1 MYFFRFSLERADR
14 NDSCRIWDCLDEIL
28 LSASFHIYFFIS
40 QYVRKC
46 VSSIFVCNLI
56 SNVRSNYVSDVFF
69 FMRKLLLQND
79 SYYLRRYAN
88 NSCPVF
94 RHPTIYLIRK
104 RIWRQTSLVIIERL
118 ICFIYKRYEYSSR
131 NKLYRLT
138 LIQTQTV
145 RTFIVDEAADR

>member
-1 MYFFRFSLERADR
+1 MPGNMIGTLEEKSGSILSVFFRFSLERADR
-14 NDSCRIWDCLDEIL
+14 NGSCRIWDCLDEIL

-40 QYVRKC
+40 LYVRKC

-69 FMRKLLLQND
+69 FIRKLLLQND

-118 ICFIYKRYEYSSR
+118 IF
-131 NKLYRLT
+131 LYINGTNIPLE
-138 LIQTQTV
+138 INY
-145 RTFIVDEAADR
+145 IG